1 MLGYK
6 YYRTKHMNIN
16 EHIRFFNRLRAILE
30 ICASY
35 EEADATYIEVHDIDI
50 NEDDKSLLN
59 VGYSYTIAENRDV
72 VPAFEIVPLKYFE
85 MSLDEIREDI
95 KRSREEEI

>member
-1 MLGYK
+1 
-6 YYRTKHMNIN
+6 MNIN

-50 NEDDKSLLN
+50 NFDDKSLLN
-59 VGYSYTIAENRDV
+59 VGYSYTIAKFWDII
-72 VPAFEIVPLKYFE
+72 PAFEIVPLKYFDME
-85 MSLDEIREDI
+85 LDEIREDI
-95 KRSREEEI
+95 KLRREEEI